1 MRCSL
6 YRKTNNTLRAGEA
19 FDFLTEVDP
28 ERLRLIAAVS
38 LQWNWIEQ
46 AFDAFLAVVL
56 KTPSDLWIEVSSR
69 INGFDGKIAIIKA
82 AISSLTGRPRAESF
96 LQPIWRTVSATE
108 NYKSIRDHII
118 HMRLASPDEEVSES
132 YQRRGSA
139 KEVYAAVEPL
149 RAFYAVL
156 RAHWDEVDALGQ
168 ICIQF
173 AKLNSTEDLSQRQPL
188 IEELKL
194 SLIRLLESQQK
205 RESLPPLPEVPEP
218 APPRSD
224 QTGAVNPKEPSD

>member
-1 MRCSL
+1 M
-6 YRKTNNTLRAGEA
+6 YRKTDNTLRAGKA

-46 AFDAFLAVVL
+46 AFDTFLAVVL
-56 KTPSDLWIEVSSR
+56 KTPGDLWIEVSSR

-82 AISSLTGRPRAESF
+82 AISSLTGRPRAEPF
-96 LQPIWRTVSATE
+96 LQPIWRAVSATE

-156 RAHWDEVDALGQ
+156 RAHWDEVDALGK

-173 AKLNSTEDLSQRQPL
+173 AELNSTKDASQRPPL

-194 SLIRLLESQQK
+194 SLIRLLESQQR

-218 APPRSD
+218 VTLQPNPQAAANQKESSD
-224 QTGAVNPKEPSD
+224 